1 MMIEEGGTIG
11 ENKKRVMRH
20 QYTSDYCFCKKK
32 VKITFTSGRELTLF
46 QVIKEQTADGCR
58 IYDYVDAADNV
69 QRKIIPLANVEQI
82 NERELLDEE
91 GGNDELYKNIF

>member
-1 MMIEEGGTIG
+1 MIEEGTIG

-20 QYTSDYCFCKKK
+20 QYTSDYCFCKKH
-32 VKITFTSGRELTLF
+32 VKIFYTSGRELILF

-58 IYDYVDAADNV
+58 IYDYVDAADNI

-91 GGNDELYKNIF
+91 GGNDEVYKNMF